1 MPRKARTRR
10 SPARFTAV
18 HKAKTRTRAH
28 SCCSCRLAIFQNGAA
43 GYSCVCVSAAIYIY
57 IFPER
62 LLAFPASDCDGTQMC
77 FPFPPAARAPPGGV
91 SGQRGGSRRRRMSAA
106 AWAASG
112 AGGIPVDGC
121 LLISASRCFL
131 DGIPRWQL
139 NYANLIATAKLVGTL
154 LYKTINKG
162 KTALKYAKDAGNRV
176 QTEGADCQLNCV
188 FLRSCRTQTMLLV
201 EPCVCC
207 VCATFFLRV
216 LRLFWHCFCLFGI

>member
-43 GYSCVCVSAAIYIY
+43 GYSCVCVSAAIYI
-57 IFPER
+57 FFSRAVVGFSCVR
-62 LLAFPASDCDGTQMC
+62 LRRNPDVFSLPAGC
-77 FPFPPAARAPPGGV
+77 ARSPWGRLGAE
-91 SGQRGGSRRRRMSAA
+91 GGSRRRRMSAA

-162 KTALKYAKDAGNRV
+162 KTALKYAKDTGNRV

-188 FLRSCRTQTMLLV
+188 FLRSCRTQTMQLV
-201 EPCVCC
+201 EPRVCC
-207 VCATFFLRV
+207 VCTTFFLHV
-216 LRLFWHCFCLFGI
+216 LRLF